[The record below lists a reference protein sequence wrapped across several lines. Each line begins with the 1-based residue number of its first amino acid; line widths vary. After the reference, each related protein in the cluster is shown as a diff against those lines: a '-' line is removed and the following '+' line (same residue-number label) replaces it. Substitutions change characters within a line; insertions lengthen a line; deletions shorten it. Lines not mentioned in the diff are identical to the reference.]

1 MTASSVT
8 TAVRSRRFP
17 PDRGDK
23 IATYNQVRHLS
34 RAHEVHVFCTAD
46 STADMEN
53 VVGAE
58 KFAASVTAVPVHG
71 WRGRPVC

>member
-1 MTASSVT
+1 MRIFYVA
-8 TAVRSRRFP
+8 RRVPFP
-17 PDRGDK
+17 PNRGDK

-34 RAHEVHVFCTAD
+34 RGHEVHVFCTAD
-46 STADMEN
+46 SAEDMEN